1 MPALKPRK
9 GVIRL
14 KITVLEPLGVT
25 EEEIREIAKPI
36 TDEGHELVIYDEQTS
51 DVEVQKERVK
61 DTDVLVIANSPLK
74 GEVIKS
80 ADNLKMLSV
89 AFTGVDHVDL
99 QACKEKD
106 VLVCNAAG
114 YSTPAVAELAFGMII
129 SLLRNIVPLDE
140 VTRKGGTMEGYS
152 QREFHGKTLGVVGT
166 GAIGSRVA
174 HIGLAFGSEVIAYN
188 RSESEEL
195 KAKGVEYKS
204 LEDVFKESDIISIHL
219 PLTDQTKGIISEDIL
234 NLMKE
239 DALLINTAR
248 GPIVDNEALAE
259 VLTEGKIAGAGIDV
273 FDMEPPLPNDYSLLH
288 TDSTV
293 LAPHIGFA
301 SQEAMVRRAD
311 IVFSNISL
319 WKEGKPANV
328 IPIKDI

>member
-1 MPALKPRK
+1 
-9 GVIRL
+9 
-14 KITVLEPLGVT
+14 
-25 EEEIREIAKPI
+25 
-36 TDEGHELVIYDEQTS
+36 
-51 DVEVQKERVK
+51 
-61 DTDVLVIANSPLK
+61 
-74 GEVIKS
+74 
-80 ADNLKMLSV
+80 
-89 AFTGVDHVDL
+89 
-99 QACKEKD
+99 
-106 VLVCNAAG
+106 
-114 YSTPAVAELAFGMII
+114 
-129 SLLRNIVPLDE
+129 
-140 VTRKGGTMEGYS
+140 
-152 QREFHGKTLGVVGT
+152 
-166 GAIGSRVA
+166 

-288 TDSTV
+288 T
-293 LAPHIGFA
+293 
-301 SQEAMVRRAD
+301 
-311 IVFSNISL
+311 
-319 WKEGKPANV
+319 
-328 IPIKDI
+328 

>member
-1 MPALKPRK
+1 KPRK

-140 VTRKGGTMEGYS
+140 VTRQGGTMEGYS
-152 QREFHGKTLGVVGT
+152 QREIHGKTLGVVGT

-239 DALLINTAR
+239 DALLIR
-248 GPIVDNEALAE
+248 SEERRV
-259 VLTEGKIAGAGIDV
+259 GKECRDRK
-273 FDMEPPLPNDYSLLH
+273 
-288 TDSTV
+288 T
-293 LAPHIGFA
+293 
-301 SQEAMVRRAD
+301 
-311 IVFSNISL
+311 
-319 WKEGKPANV
+319 
-328 IPIKDI
+328 